1 MDLNINSGR
10 LMAELETLA
19 GFSDAPPPAVTRVL
33 WSAQDMRMRAWLKNL
48 ALEAGL
54 SWREDAL
61 GNSFMRLE
69 GTEPDLPATGTG
81 SHCDAIPFSGRFD
94 GTVGVLGGL
103 EALRA
108 IKASGVKPR
117 RSLEVLLFT
126 AEEPTRFG
134 LGCLG
139 SRAMSGAISFEA
151 LRALKDS
158 DGVDLETARGGAGFT
173 APLETVK
180 LPTDY
185 YAGFVEL
192 HIEQGPL
199 LEAQHLEIGVVN
211 AIAAPASFFVH
222 LTGEGGHAGAR
233 LMPGRRDALLAAA
246 EIALAV
252 ERAALHSGAEDTVGT
267 TGILEV
273 HPGAINSIP
282 SAVRMGVDIRD
293 TSAARRDAAVNATLE
308 AIEAITAL
316 RNVAARVETIN
327 SDPPAACDP
336 AILEAIRTAAK
347 DTGAT
352 TLETVSRAYHDSL
365 FMARLCPVAMI
376 FIPCKG
382 GVSHRP
388 DEYASPE
395 DIARG
400 VEVLA
405 RTLLMLSNV

>member
-1 MDLNINSGR
+1 MDLRVDAGR

-33 WSAQDMRMRAWLKNL
+33 WTAQDMRMRVWLKER

-69 GTEPDLPATGTG
+69 GTEPELPAIGTG
-81 SHCDAIPFSGRFD
+81 SHCDAIPFSGRYD

-139 SRAMSGAISFEA
+139 SRAMSGAIDPEA

-173 APLETVK
+173 APLEGVR
-180 LPTDY
+180 LPQEY

-199 LEAQHLEIGVVN
+199 LEAQHVEIGVVN

-222 LTGEGGHAGAR
+222 LQGEGGHAGAR

-252 ERAALHSGAEDTVGT
+252 EKAALNSGAEDTVGT

-293 TSAARRDAAVNATLE
+293 TDAARRDAAVNETLE
-308 AIEAITAL
+308 ATREICVR
-316 RNVAARVETIN
+316 RNVEFTVETIN
-327 SDPPAACDP
+327 SDPPAASDP
-336 AILEAIRTAAK
+336 RILEAIRNACSAMNIQP
-347 DTGAT
+347 
-352 TLETVSRAYHDSL
+352 LEMVSRAYHDSL
-365 FMARLCPVAMI
+365 FMARVCPVAMI

-405 RTLLMLSNV
+405 RTMLNLST